1 MAVLTL
7 LEKIQLISCW
17 RRGEQ
22 RAPHKPLM
30 LLHTLSL
37 YKDGHQRLLNFEK
50 DVDQQIKDLLAQY
63 GPPRAA
69 YRAEYPFWRLANEKN
84 PFWEIVNGE
93 KCTTKTISA
102 NPKKSELIKYNVMA
116 GFDENSFKVLQS
128 NPALI
133 DEIAA
138 KLIQDNFPETL
149 QNELFTRL
157 GFDMGLL
164 TKVRDPGFR
173 RKVLRAYNF
182 KCAVCGFDLAM
193 DTIPIALEAAHIKWK
208 QYNGPCEVP
217 NGIALC
223 SIHHKAFDR
232 GAIAL
237 DSDFKIN
244 VSSMVKGGEL
254 VERLIWDF
262 QGKSIKLPR
271 EALYYPSAK
280 MIEWHVRE
288 VFKT

>member
-1 MAVLTL
+1 MAILTL

-17 RRGEQ
+17 RRGDQ

-37 YKDGHQRLLNFEK
+37 YKHGHQRLLNFEK
-50 DVDQQIKDLLAQY
+50 DVDQQVKDLLIQY
-63 GPPRAA
+63 GPHRAA
-69 YRAEYPFWRLANEKN
+69 HRTEYPFWRLVNEKH
-84 PFWEIVNGE
+84 PFWEIINGE
-93 KCTTKTISA
+93 KCIRKTTSA

-116 GFDENSFKVLQS
+116 GFDEHSFKALQS

-133 DEIAA
+133 DKIAS

-149 QNELFTRL
+149 QEELFIKL
-157 GFDMGLL
+157 GFNANLP
-164 TKVRDPGFR
+164 TKVRDPEFR
-173 RKVLRAYNF
+173 KKVLRAYNF

-193 DTIPIALEAAHIKWK
+193 DNIPIALEAAHIKWK
-208 QYNGPCEVP
+208 QYSGPCEVP

-237 DSDFKIN
+237 DSDLKIT
-244 VSSMVKGGEL
+244 VSSMVNGGEL

-271 EALYYPSAK
+271 EALYYPSME